1 MGRLPGVDGKAKM
14 SKSQGNAVLLSAS
27 DAEIATAVQ
36 RMYTDPDH
44 LRASD
49 PGKVEG
55 NVVFTYLD
63 AFDPNL
69 EAVADLKVQYRRGGL
84 GDMML
89 KRRLTG
95 ILQTTIAPIRER
107 RATLSRDLDTILDIL
122 RAGARRGRDVTEQT
136 KEEVISGLGL
146 FRL

>member
-1 MGRLPGVDGKAKM
+1 MGRLSGVDGKAKM